1 MNNFISG
8 LDSMKFIFFVIM
20 ASMLLSGCNIG
31 LKNKVYNNISE
42 MVDFVVVGG
51 DDNMSISLMCGR
63 RELEYKSNGIA
74 TQLIPYGVL
83 TLYGVG
89 EDVKEVDYV
98 LFVGTIKYQGDMQK
112 NPYDSSWVADM
123 KTVVDESENISVDI
137 LIDNAKVSYKLK
149 SASKEWE
156 VASKDLIDL
165 LIDDYSD
172 ILKEFIKDGVFEGE
186 VYIKLINE
194 YEMYANHYY
203 YYVSIVERNGGSF
216 NILVSPTTKEVLA
229 SSNTT

>member
-1 MNNFISG
+1 
-8 LDSMKFIFFVIM
+8 M